1 MSNADE
7 LWKLKQLLD
16 SGAITADEFEAE
28 KKKVLQAQPVVQ
40 PPAYRPPKLKKYRL
54 ERALSVAGMAFA
66 IYCSF
71 FTVFNYLQT
80 YFPFEDISRGFV
92 HDVPK
97 NLIILC
103 VSIIT
108 LFLAIFR
115 GNRPVL
121 LLACNLI
128 TGITVGIFHTSY
140 VTLSAGIVLVIPTVM
155 LAVKLLSKYKE
166 KAKKARFY
174 EWAWLWTLL
183 FIGAYWVWL
192 FLPVHQPAV
201 TVSGETAYF
210 NTTAEEFIAG
220 FQERTSIRLPVL
232 EFEKSED
239 DAESGA
245 FYIGASEES
254 AVYVYLSTNTEG
266 NVTNVRILTDHAHIE
281 QAGSTY
287 QDAGVEWGLYINA
300 TGRELKVDLN
310 ETVKM
315 LQSEH
320 TRKSDFNSEVKNH
333 IAYFYFYNFDDDYN
347 LETMYVGFD
356 AMAEDDR

>member
-40 PPAYRPPKLKKYRL
+40 PRPQKLKKYRL

-71 FTVFNYLQT
+71 FTFFNYLQT

-128 TGITVGIFHTSY
+128 TGITVGICHTSY

-183 FIGAYWVWL
+183 VIGAYWVWL

-210 NTTAEEFIAG
+210 NTTMEKFVEG
-220 FQERTSIRLPVL
+220 FQERTPIHLPVL
-232 EFEKSED
+232 QFGEPEVIDED
-239 DAESGA
+239 GGKQYTGLSDDNPIAVVCVTDANDKIETAIIYTTKNRIDAQG
-245 FYIGASEES
+245 YMDEEAGEDLGS
-254 AVYVYLSTNTEG
+254 YANAVLHELHANTSVLEEIMQTDYSDLQYYDIEIENNIMYG
-266 NVTNVRILTDHAHIE
+266 FQYSFNGDTELEDFTIRI
-281 QAGSTY
+281 
-287 QDAGVEWGLYINA
+287 DAVWD
-300 TGRELKVDLN
+300 T
-310 ETVKM
+310 ET
-315 LQSEH
+315 
-320 TRKSDFNSEVKNH
+320 
-333 IAYFYFYNFDDDYN
+333 
-347 LETMYVGFD
+347 
-356 AMAEDDR
+356 